1 MFLVGISILFNTK
14 ISSAKTKNKSE
25 YYKIVDVFD
34 AFFPWV
40 DLHLVRK
47 MAKLMLLTLDAYSGH
62 LNPDVIEK
70 PKKIIKCIF
79 SHLWQVSL
87 TIAP

>member
-34 AFFPWV
+34 AFFP
-40 DLHLVRK
+40 
-47 MAKLMLLTLDAYSGH
+47 
-62 LNPDVIEK
+62 
-70 PKKIIKCIF
+70 
-79 SHLWQVSL
+79 
-87 TIAP
+87 